1 MSAYRKLIFKNTASG
16 SAQVELPVH
25 ATLELTQ
32 SYEPLYARTTYRH
45 LDGSAAVRQ
54 QWSGK
59 LATEISG
66 RGIIPPGFSQ
76 LDFDATMTIAC
87 IQHRSVT
94 STGTAI
100 TIPATRRAD
109 VQHATK
115 AGTLTTGSWYA
126 RAWDADTYSTATGT
140 TSTGAPN
147 TVTISLATGE
157 SHDHYEVVYL
167 PLLTVI
173 AERPVESF
181 TQNEG
186 WSWSLRAEEA

>member
-1 MSAYRKLIFKNTASG
+1 MSYRKLIFQNTTSG
-16 SAQVELPVH
+16 SPQVDLPVH

-76 LDFDATMTIAC
+76 LDFDDSMRISC

-94 STGTAI
+94 STGTTI
-100 TIPATRRAD
+100 TIPAARRSD
-109 VQHATK
+109 VQHTTK
-115 AGTLTTGSWYA
+115 AGTLATGSWYA
-126 RAWDADTYSTATGT
+126 RAWDGDTYSTATGT

-147 TVTISLATGE
+147 VVNITLVTGE
-157 SHDHYEVVYL
+157 SHDHYEVIYL
-167 PLLTVI
+167 PKLTVVC
-173 AERPVESF
+173 ERPVESYQ
-181 TQNEG
+181 QNEG
-186 WSWSLRAEEA
+186 WSWSLRAEEV